1 MKKQPKAQEH
11 YKALSLLGQGS
22 FGKAY
27 LVEEETSHVYYYYYN
42 IMIFYRK
49 NM

>member
-1 MKKQPKAQEH
+1 MKKQPKTQEH
-11 YKALSLLGQGS
+11 YRALSLLGQGS

-27 LVEEETSHVYYYYYN
+27 LVEEETSHVCYYYN
-42 IMIFYRK
+42 IMIIYRK